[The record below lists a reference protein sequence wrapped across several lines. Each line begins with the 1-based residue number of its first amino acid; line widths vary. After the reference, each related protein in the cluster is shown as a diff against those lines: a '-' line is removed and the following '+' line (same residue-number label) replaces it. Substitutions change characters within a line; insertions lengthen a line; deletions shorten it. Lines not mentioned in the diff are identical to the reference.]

1 MRKRSVRLSFILC
14 IIGGLLLLRLM
25 WVQIIEG
32 HHYEEMALN
41 QTEGVQ
47 TLYSPRGTIYDRNG
61 RELAF
66 SIMVKSFYADPG
78 TMNVSPEESA
88 KELAPLLHQK
98 EGDLVKDLSQ
108 DSRFVWLERVMDP
121 EDSDKVIALIKEK
134 KWKGFGFFDESRR
147 FYPNDSMAAN
157 VLGFVGLDDKGLD
170 GLEMALDELIRGGAN
185 KQHILT
191 DARGNPILKSAMAPY
206 RAKKEKSVYLTIDQ
220 NIQFY
225 AERAL
230 DRAMTSTHASGGII
244 IVMDPKT
251 GAILAL
257 GNRPIMT
264 RRRKRNSRTGPSWIF
279 TNRALLSSLSL
290 HRRLWQQAP
299 TIQSGCGMIPAPY
312 GLRAMPSGTGT
323 MSPMAMCGWWI
334 F

>member
-1 MRKRSVRLSFILC
+1 MKKELPRNRMRKRSVRLSFILC

-78 TMNVSPEESA
+78 TMNVSPEEAA

-170 GLEMALDELIRGGAN
+170 GLEMALDELIRAG
-185 KQHILT
+185 QI
-191 DARGNPILKSAMAPY
+191 
-206 RAKKEKSVYLTIDQ
+206 
-220 NIQFY
+220 
-225 AERAL
+225 
-230 DRAMTSTHASGGII
+230 
-244 IVMDPKT
+244 
-251 GAILAL
+251 
-257 GNRPIMT
+257 
-264 RRRKRNSRTGPSWIF
+264 
-279 TNRALLSSLSL
+279 SSIS
-290 HRRLWQQAP
+290 
-299 TIQSGCGMIPAPY
+299 
-312 GLRAMPSGTGT
+312 
-323 MSPMAMCGWWI
+323 
-334 F
+334 

>member
-1 MRKRSVRLSFILC
+1 MKKELPRNRMRKRSVRLSFILC

-78 TMNVSPEESA
+78 TMNVSPEEAA

-134 KWKGFGFFDESRR
+134 KWKGFGFFDEDR
-147 FYPNDSMAAN
+147 
-157 VLGFVGLDDKGLD
+157 
-170 GLEMALDELIRGGAN
+170 
-185 KQHILT
+185 
-191 DARGNPILKSAMAPY
+191 
-206 RAKKEKSVYLTIDQ
+206 KSV
-220 NIQFY
+220 
-225 AERAL
+225 
-230 DRAMTSTHASGGII
+230 
-244 IVMDPKT
+244 V
-251 GAILAL
+251 
-257 GNRPIMT
+257 
-264 RRRKRNSRTGPSWIF
+264 
-279 TNRALLSSLSL
+279 
-290 HRRLWQQAP
+290 
-299 TIQSGCGMIPAPY
+299 
-312 GLRAMPSGTGT
+312 
-323 MSPMAMCGWWI
+323 
-334 F
+334 

>member
-1 MRKRSVRLSFILC
+1 MRKELPRNRMRKRSVKLSFFICL
-14 IIGGLLLLRLM
+14 IGGLLLLRLM
-25 WVQIIEG
+25 WVQIVRG
-32 HHYEEMALN
+32 HYYEEMAMN

-78 TMNVSPEESA
+78 TMNVSPAEAA
-88 KELAPLLHQK
+88 KELAPLLHRK
-98 EGDLVKDLSQ
+98 EGDLEKDLSQ
-108 DSRFVWLERVMDP
+108 DTRFVWMERIMDP

-134 KWKGFGFFDESRR
+134 GWKGFGFFDESRR
-147 FYPNDSMAAN
+147 FYPNGSMAAN

-170 GLEMALDELIRGGAN
+170 GLEMSLDSLIRGGAN

-206 RAKKEKSVYLTIDQ
+206 KAKKEKSVYLTNDQ

-230 DRAMTSTHASGGII
+230 DRAMASTHASG
-244 IVMDPKT
+244 
-251 GAILAL
+251 A
-257 GNRPIMT
+257 
-264 RRRKRNSRTGPSWIF
+264 
-279 TNRALLSSLSL
+279 
-290 HRRLWQQAP
+290 
-299 TIQSGCGMIPAPY
+299 
-312 GLRAMPSGTGT
+312 
-323 MSPMAMCGWWI
+323 
-334 F
+334 